1 MGLPSRRKGVTYE
14 REALKLL
21 QSAELE
27 CRRSAASGA
36 QEGYVGDIE
45 LDLYGGLEIEVKYS
59 AADTGMKIIRRYLE
73 PVHLV
78 MSRAPGEGWIMS
90 FKQDVALKLM
100 QDANELEMIR
110 LNNPELFGPPDEHP
124 SSIADGPH
132 EGGWLER

>member
-1 MGLPSRRKGVTYE
+1 MGRLSRQKGQTYE

-45 LDLYGGLEIEVKYS
+45 VDLYGGMDVEVKYS
-59 AADTGMKIIRRYLE
+59 ACDSGMKIIRRYLE
-73 PVHLV
+73 PVHMV
-78 MSRAPGEGWIMS
+78 MSRTAGEGWILS
-90 FKQDVALKLM
+90 FKEDVALKLL

-110 LNNPELFGPPDEHP
+110 LNNPELFGSPEEQP
-124 SSIADGPH
+124 SAVADGPH
-132 EGGWLER
+132 EGGWLEK